1 MQLGRLQTVD
11 LLYLQSLLDYLQV
24 TLVTLNI
31 IQSLVNVLLVPQIP
45 TISQSE
51 YLHVLL
57 TGFAL
62 FLFGVATEVGD
73 FGVDD
78 DAHVLDLVGDLE
90 VAGTL
95 GDGFEGDFV

>member
-1 MQLGRLQTVD
+1 
-11 LLYLQSLLDYLQV
+11 V

-31 IQSLVNVLLVPQIP
+31 IQSLINVLLVPQIS
-45 TISQSE
+45 TISQRE
-51 YLHVLL
+51 YFHVLL

-62 FLFGVATEVGD
+62 FLLWIATEVCD

-90 VAGTL
+90 VAGTF